1 MHVALFAKPEARRNA
16 MINGASN
23 SSNEKHKR
31 NDNTKKKSEKTGMTY
46 DLFGIAP
53 AAALLFGRIRSF
65 ARTE

>member
-31 NDNTKKKSEKTGMTY
+31 NDNTKKNQRRQG
-46 DLFGIAP
+46 
-53 AAALLFGRIRSF
+53 
-65 ARTE
+65 